1 MLGFVGQFQHSVDV
15 KGRLI
20 LPARF
25 RAEFD
30 RGGHLSPNTEG
41 CVALWTPS
49 EFARQTEERLTQ
61 SRGGGAQARQRSRYW
76 AANSSDVEF
85 DKQGRFAL
93 PAAIRDYGRLA
104 GDVLIVGALDHIEL
118 WNPDVYAEQVNP
130 AEEIFKKGSTE

>member
-1 MLGFVGQFQHSVDV
+1 MLGFVGQFQHTLDV

-25 RAEFD
+25 RPEFE

-41 CVALWTPS
+41 CVALWTPG
-49 EFARQTEERLTQ
+49 EFSRQAEERLTQ
-61 SRGGGAQARQRSRYW
+61 SRSGGQLERQRARYW

-93 PAAIRDYGRLA
+93 PATIRDYGRLS
-104 GDVLIVGALDHIEL
+104 GDVLVVGALDHLEL
-118 WNPDVYAEQVNP
+118 WDPGVYAEQVNP
-130 AEEIFKKGSTE
+130 AEEIFKMGSTE

>member
-1 MLGFVGQFQHSVDV
+1 MFGFVGQFQHSLDA

-25 RAEFD
+25 RPEFD

-49 EFARQTEERLTQ
+49 EFARQTEERLAQ
-61 SRGGGAQARQRSRYW
+61 SRRGGAQDRQQARYW

-85 DKQGRFAL
+85 DRQGRFAL
-93 PAAIRDYGRLA
+93 PAVIREYGGLSD
-104 GDVLIVGALDHIEL
+104 DVLIVGALDHVEL
-118 WNPDVYAEQVNP
+118 WDPNRYAAAVSP
-130 AEEIFKKGSTE
+130 AERIFKDGGE